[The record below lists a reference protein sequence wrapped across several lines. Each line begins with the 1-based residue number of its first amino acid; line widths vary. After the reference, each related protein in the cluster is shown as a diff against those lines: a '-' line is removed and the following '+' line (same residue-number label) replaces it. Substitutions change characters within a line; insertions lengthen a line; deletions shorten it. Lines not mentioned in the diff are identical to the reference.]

1 MESSLQWLLSQL
13 ERTKGRPRI
22 WLTLLLALS
31 LSTKAFQKLAP
42 SFYGSLNTQ
51 DIILLLTMGLL
62 VTLIL
67 GLSLSCYSYSNE
79 IGNLK
84 TEIKNISDLTPINF
98 MGFSWNKQ
106 GSPLCKNKNCR
117 SQLTVK
123 SVNQR
128 HSLIHN
134 FWPEFFPVL
143 ICQNCM
149 KTYEIADNGKK
160 IHPARAIVKFKQKY
174 IK

>member
-1 MESSLQWLLSQL
+1 MVNVEQWPILIW
-13 ERTKGRPRI
+13 ERTKGRLRI
-22 WLTLLLALS
+22 WLLLLLSLS
-31 LSTKAFQKLAP
+31 LSTKAFQELAP

-51 DIILLLTMGLL
+51 DIILLLTMGLP

-79 IGNLK
+79 IRTLK

-117 SQLTVK
+117 SQLTIQ
-123 SVNQR
+123 SVNQN
-128 HSLIHN
+128 HLLIHN

-160 IHPARAIVKFKQKY
+160 IHPTRAIEKFKQKY